1 MRLKE
6 LSLSWPEYRQRPRW
20 CSLCSALLSQH
31 MVWQR
36 NNQKGGAQN
45 GFFFIFAEMV
55 YPKEHAI
62 FPNDITQPRVPN
74 ENQSFT
80 SRIPPL
86 SSQKFVLEAIHLT
99 KKLCWSLATLDLV
112 PCLVNS
118 KCARACAHTFLLL
131 LHYYISLLLARALV
145 SYTTPCVPLAALP

>member
-1 MRLKE
+1 
-6 LSLSWPEYRQRPRW
+6 
-20 CSLCSALLSQH
+20 

-86 SSQKFVLEAIHLT
+86 QSEIRAWSHWFDEKIVLKSGNTEFG
-99 KKLCWSLATLDLV
+99 
-112 PCLVNS
+112 PM
-118 KCARACAHTFLLL
+118 
-131 LHYYISLLLARALV
+131 
-145 SYTTPCVPLAALP
+145 PG